1 MFFFQSHFKS
11 TNGLQIISNMFQ
23 CQKNDQDII
32 IINLRIEDNQY
43 ITQLSMYISREK
55 APGQTQCD
63 TVIQQLNDCVRHL
76 DQTSINVVSTVTP
89 SQENTLQGMV

>member
-1 MFFFQSHFKS
+1 
-11 TNGLQIISNMFQ
+11 MFQ
-23 CQKNDQDII
+23 HQKNNQDITI
-32 IINLRIEDNQY
+32 LTLRIKYYQY
-43 ITQLSMYISREK
+43 IIQISIYTSREK